1 MMPDNDKEV
10 LPIAAA
16 REGQGAA
23 WDVLFQRY
31 RWPLYVFLVESIQD
45 EQSALD
51 LLQESFIRAHRH
63 IQSLRSDGRFGSW
76 LFGIARQLA
85 VQHVRK
91 RKPDVEWLDDHAEET
106 DLLQSD
112 PLQSLL
118 QSEDVERCLN
128 ALDQLSYHHREVLAL
143 CYLEEFKLEQIA
155 SITQVSLGTVKSR
168 LHFARKA
175 LNQILTQQNDEDTS
189 RTFY

>member
-1 MMPDNDKEV
+1 M
-10 LPIAAA
+10 
-16 REGQGAA
+16 
-23 WDVLFQRY
+23 
-31 RWPLYVFLVESIQD
+31 FLAESIQD
-45 EQSALD
+45 EQAALD
-51 LLQESFIRAHRH
+51 LLQESFIRAHRY
-63 IQSLRSDGRFGSW
+63 IKKLRSDLRFGSW

-85 VQHVRK
+85 VHYVRK
-91 RKPDVEWLDDHAEET
+91 LKPEVEWLDDQVNDMDH
-106 DLLQSD
+106 LQTD

-118 QSEDVERCLN
+118 RDEQMERCLQ
-128 ALDQLSYHHREVLAL
+128 ALDQLSYPHREVLAL

-189 RTFY
+189 RTVH